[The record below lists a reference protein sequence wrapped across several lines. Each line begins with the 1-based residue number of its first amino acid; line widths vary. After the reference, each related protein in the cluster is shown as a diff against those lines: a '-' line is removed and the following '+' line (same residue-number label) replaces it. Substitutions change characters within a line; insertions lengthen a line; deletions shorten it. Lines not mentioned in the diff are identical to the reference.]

1 MLSMSENETDHGAKL
16 TGTDTATRLPENTIG
31 EGTSPAVVVAD
42 EENAPPWLKPSKP
55 PTVTTRC
62 SDLIGGESD
71 GREQTNAP

>member
-42 EENAPPWLKPSKP
+42 EENAPPWLKP
-55 PTVTTRC
+55 
-62 SDLIGGESD
+62 
-71 GREQTNAP
+71 